1 EDGTMADC
9 LSTAM
14 FILGENNALNY
25 WRNYGGFEMILV
37 NNSNEII
44 CTSGLIEEFTLAN
57 KSYSLRFTE

>member
-1 EDGTMADC
+1 
-9 LSTAM
+9 
-14 FILGENNALNY
+14 
-25 WRNYGGFEMILV
+25 MILV

>member
-1 EDGTMADC
+1 MSRTLPAAKKRIESLDVMRGLTV
-9 LSTAM
+9 
-14 FILGENNALNY
+14 AL
-25 WRNYGGFEMILV
+25 MILV